1 MHNAK
6 APPTRSNAPI
16 GKIAIGTLDS
26 LNRKLSLDAVK
37 FGAMS
42 LKPTW
47 AMRSKSRPSA
57 TWLAGARF

>member
-1 MHNAK
+1 M
-6 APPTRSNAPI
+6 
-16 GKIAIGTLDS
+16 DS